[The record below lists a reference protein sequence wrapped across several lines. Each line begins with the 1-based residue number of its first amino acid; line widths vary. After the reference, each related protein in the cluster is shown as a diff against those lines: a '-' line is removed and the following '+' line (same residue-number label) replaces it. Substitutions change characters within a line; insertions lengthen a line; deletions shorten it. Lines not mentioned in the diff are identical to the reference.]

1 MNTTSHL
8 QTICLTEN
16 IRTDFRDLLSLVE
29 YLHGDV
35 RQCLLTLQF
44 WLNSG
49 GGSNPIRKDVVFN
62 QKHCK
67 SVTQSD
73 RPVSDGWTEKDVT
86 GQSHVKQECE
96 DNSSK
101 PAPVNMMETD
111 TVTNEDSALATDKL
125 PFAEK
130 SSTSVV
136 TQNTDV
142 KINTSLQTVKT
153 LLPPG
158 ESDRTTIGAH
168 SAPLAHGLCFES
180 ILGPLVCCHGNTLQ
194 DGVLQVGVVWRL
206 LRLSWDVLFSCIH

>member
-16 IRTDFRDLLSLVE
+16 LRTDFSNLLSLVE
-29 YLHGDV
+29 YLRGDV

-49 GGSNPIRKDVVFN
+49 GGSNPTRKDVVFN
-62 QKHCK
+62 KKHCK
-67 SVTQSD
+67 CVTPSD
-73 RPVSDGWTEKDVT
+73 RPGPEASQKDVT
-86 GQSHVKQECE
+86 GQSQVKQECE
-96 DNSSK
+96 DNTSK
-101 PAPVNMMETD
+101 PAPVNMTATD
-111 TVTNEDSALATDKL
+111 TITSEDSALGTDKL

-130 SSTSVV
+130 GSMSVV

-142 KINTSLQTVKT
+142 KIDTSSQTVKT

-158 ESDRTTIGAH
+158 EESDRTTIAAH

-180 ILGPLVCCHGNTLQ
+180 ILGQC
-194 DGVLQVGVVWRL
+194 VVMATHCKMASFR
-206 LRLSWDVLFSCIH
+206 